1 VISEIR
7 VTGVTKRY
15 GPTLALRGLSVT
27 IGPGLTVIEGPN
39 GSGKSTLLGVI
50 GQTIRPSSGGV
61 AYSPKKDPVEARAE
75 FGWVSHD
82 SLCYGDLSG
91 KANVEL
97 AARSHGLDPHETWAA
112 AVDRFEL
119 GPFAMRRTRTN
130 SRGQRQRV
138 ALARALVHA
147 PSVVLLDEP
156 TAGLDVQGV
165 TRLVRIVQ
173 QEVERGA
180 IVVLVTHDP
189 EAFTELDG
197 RPIRL
202 TAGRIA

>member
-15 GPTLALRGLSVT
+15 GPTLALRGVST
-27 IGPGLTVIEGPN
+27 SFSPGLTVIEGPN

-50 GQTIRPSSGGV
+50 GQTVRPSSGQV
-61 AYSPKKDPVEARAE
+61 AFSPDKDPVEARAE

-91 KANVEL
+91 QANVEL
-97 AARSHGLDPHETWAA
+97 AARSHGLDARTSWCAA
-112 AVDRFEL
+112 AERFEL
-119 GPFAMRRTRTN
+119 GTFATRKTRTN

-138 ALARALVHA
+138 ALARALVHS

-156 TAGLDVQGV
+156 TAGLDAQGV
-165 TRLVRIVQ
+165 ERLVRIVQ

-189 EAFTELDG
+189 EAFAKLDG
-197 RPIRL
+197 KAIRL
-202 TAGRIA
+202 IAGRLA

>member
-15 GPTLALRGLSVT
+15 GPTLALRGLSLS
-27 IGPGLTVIEGPN
+27 IGPGLTIIEGPN

-50 GQTIRPSSGGV
+50 GQTIRPSSGRV
-61 AYSPKKDPVEARAE
+61 SYNPEKDPVEARGE

-91 KANVEL
+91 RANIEL
-97 AARSHGLDPHETWAA
+97 AARAHGLDPHLTWEA

-119 GPFAMRRTRTN
+119 GAFAVRKTRTN

-138 ALARALVHA
+138 ALARALVHG

-173 QEVERGA
+173 QEVDRGA
-180 IVVLVTHDP
+180 LVVLVTHDP
-189 EAFTELDG
+189 EAFTNLDG
-197 RPIRL
+197 KSIRL
-202 TAGRIA
+202 AGGRLA

>member
-15 GPTLALRGLSVT
+15 GPTLALRGLSLS
-27 IGPGLTVIEGPN
+27 IGAGLTVIEGPN

-50 GQTIRPSSGGV
+50 GQTIRPSSGRV
-61 AYSPKKDPVEARAE
+61 AYSPEKDPVEARAE

-97 AARSHGLDPHETWAA
+97 AARSHGLDPHSSWEA
-112 AVDRFEL
+112 AVERFEL
-119 GPFAMRRTRTN
+119 GAFATRKTRTN
-130 SRGQRQRV
+130 SRGQKQRV

-165 TRLVRIVQ
+165 TRLVRIVE
-173 QEVERGA
+173 QEVDRGA

-189 EAFTELDG
+189 AAFAKLGGTA
-197 RPIRL
+197 IRL
-202 TAGRIA
+202 ASGRLT